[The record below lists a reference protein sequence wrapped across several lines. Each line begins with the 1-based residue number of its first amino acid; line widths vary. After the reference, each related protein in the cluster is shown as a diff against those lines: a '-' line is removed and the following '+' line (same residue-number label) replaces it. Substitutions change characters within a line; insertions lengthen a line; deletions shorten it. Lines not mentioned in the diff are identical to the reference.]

1 MIKLSFYV
9 QSNNWPRRIN
19 KVKKITN
26 KVIKEKTNLN
36 FDKNINYYL
45 NIILLN
51 DKKMKKLNLKYKRRN
66 KTTDVL
72 TFVSTLKNIN
82 YNKTKYCDIFFS
94 AETIKLDSK
103 KNKINFYDHFTHLLI
118 HSFLHIN
125 GYMHKRIKDFVKM
138 QKIEIKILNKIGL
151 QNPYLL

>member
-1 MIKLSFYV
+1 MIKLNYYV
-9 QSNNWPRRIN
+9 QSKNWSRRMS
-19 KVKKITN
+19 KVTKITN
-26 KVIKEKTNLN
+26 EVVKKKTDLN

-51 DKKMKKLNLKYKRRN
+51 DKKMKKLNLKYKRKN

-94 AETIKLDSK
+94 AETIKLYSK
-103 KNKINFYDHFTHLLI
+103 QNKISFYDHFTHLLV

-125 GYMHKRIKDFVKM
+125 GYMHKKANDFIKM
-138 QKIEIKILNKIGL
+138 QKAEIQMLNKIGL

>member
-1 MIKLSFYV
+1 MIKLNFYV

-19 KVKKITN
+19 KVKNISN

-51 DKKMKKLNLKYKRRN
+51 NKKMKKLNLKFKKIN
-66 KTTDVL
+66 KTTDIL
-72 TFVSTLKNIN
+72 TFVSTFENIN

-103 KNKINFYDHFTHLLI
+103 KNKINFYDHFTHLLV

-125 GYMHKRIKDFVKM
+125 GYKHKRVKDFLIM
-138 QKIEIKILNKIGL
+138 QKTEIEILNKMGL

>member
-1 MIKLSFYV
+1 MIKLNFYL
-9 QSNNWPRRIN
+9 QSKNWSRRMS
-19 KVKKITN
+19 KVTKITN
-26 KVIKEKTNLN
+26 EVVKKKTDLN

-51 DKKMKKLNLKYKRRN
+51 DKKMKKLNLKYKRKN

-94 AETIKLDSK
+94 AETIKLYSK
-103 KNKINFYDHFTHLLI
+103 QNKISFYDHFTHLLV

-125 GYMHKRIKDFVKM
+125 GYMHKRVKDFIRM
-138 QKIEIKILNKIGL
+138 QKAEIEILNKIGL
-151 QNPYLL
+151 LNPYLL

>member
-1 MIKLSFYV
+1 MIKLNFYI
-9 QSNNWPRRIN
+9 QSNNWSRRIN
-19 KVKKITN
+19 KVKKISN

-51 DKKMKKLNLKYKRRN
+51 NKKMKKLNLKFKKIN

-72 TFVSTLKNIN
+72 TFVSTSKNIN

-94 AETIKLDSK
+94 AEIIKLDSK
-103 KNKINFYDHFTHLLI
+103 KNKINFYDHFTHLLV

-125 GYMHKRIKDFVKM
+125 GHMHKKANDFIKM
-138 QKIEIKILNKIGL
+138 QNTEIAILNKMGL
-151 QNPYLL
+151 QNPYLF

>member
-1 MIKLSFYV
+1 MIKLNFYI
-9 QSNNWPRRIN
+9 QSKNWPRRIS
-19 KVKKITN
+19 KVKKIIN
-26 KVIKEKTNLN
+26 KLIKKKTDLN

-51 DKKMKKLNLKYKRRN
+51 DKKMQKLNLKYKRKN

-72 TFVSTLKNIN
+72 TFVSTLNNID

-125 GYMHKRIKDFVKM
+125 GYMHQRVRDFVKM
-138 QKIEIKILNKIGL
+138 QKTEMKILNKMGL

>member
-1 MIKLSFYV
+1 MIKLNFYV
-9 QSNNWPRRIN
+9 HSKNWSRRKS
-19 KVKKITN
+19 KVTKITN
-26 KVIKEKTNLN
+26 EVVKKKTDLN

-51 DKKMKKLNLKYKRRN
+51 DKKMKKLNLKYKRKN

-94 AETIKLDSK
+94 AETIKLYSK
-103 KNKINFYDHFTHLLI
+103 QNKISFYDHFTHLLV

-125 GYMHKRIKDFVKM
+125 GYMHKKAKDFIKM
-138 QKIEIKILNKIGL
+138 QKAEIEILNKIGL

>member
-1 MIKLSFYV
+1 MIKLNYYV
-9 QSNNWPRRIN
+9 QSKNWSRRMS
-19 KVKKITN
+19 KVTKITN
-26 KVIKEKTNLN
+26 EVVKKKTDLN

-51 DKKMKKLNLKYKRRN
+51 DKKMKKLNLKYKRKN

-94 AETIKLDSK
+94 AETIKLYSK
-103 KNKINFYDHFTHLLI
+103 QNKISFYDHFTHLLV

-125 GYMHKRIKDFVKM
+125 GYMHKKANDFIKM
-138 QKIEIKILNKIGL
+138 QKAEIEILNKIGL

>member
-1 MIKLSFYV
+1 MIKLNFYV
-9 QSNNWPRRIN
+9 QSKNWPRRMS
-19 KVKKITN
+19 KVTKITN
-26 KVIKEKTNLN
+26 KVIKKKTDLN

-51 DKKMKKLNLKYKRRN
+51 DKKMKKLNLKYKKIN

-72 TFVSTLKNIN
+72 TFVSTLKNTN

-94 AETIKLDSK
+94 AETIKLGSK
-103 KNKINFYDHFTHLLI
+103 KNKVDFYNHFTHLLV

-125 GYMHKRIKDFVKM
+125 GHIHKRVKDFIKM
-138 QKIEIKILNKIGL
+138 QKIEIDILNKMGL

>member
-1 MIKLSFYV
+1 MIKLNFYV
-9 QSNNWPRRIN
+9 LSNNWSRRMS
-19 KVKKITN
+19 KVTKITN
-26 KVIKEKTNLN
+26 EVAKKKTHLN
-36 FDKNINYYL
+36 FDKSINYYL

-51 DKKMKKLNLKYKRRN
+51 DKKMEKLNLKYKRQN

-82 YNKTKYCDIFFS
+82 YKKTKYCDIFFS
-94 AETIKLDSK
+94 AETIKLYSK
-103 KNKINFYDHFTHLLI
+103 QNKISFYDHFTHLLV

-125 GYMHKRIKDFVKM
+125 GYMHKKGKDFIKM
-138 QKIEIKILNKIGL
+138 QKTEIEILNKIGL

>member
-1 MIKLSFYV
+1 MIRLNFYV

-26 KVIKEKTNLN
+26 KVIKEKTNLK

-51 DKKMKKLNLKYKRRN
+51 KKKMKKINLKFKKSN
-66 KTTDVL
+66 NTTDVL
-72 TFVSTLKNIN
+72 TFVSTFKNIH

-94 AETIKLDSK
+94 AETINLDSK

-125 GYMHKRIKDFVKM
+125 GYMHKKVKDFIKM
-138 QKIEIKILNKIGL
+138 QKTEIEILSKIGL
-151 QNPYLL
+151 QNPYIF

>member
-1 MIKLSFYV
+1 MIKLNYYV
-9 QSNNWPRRIN
+9 QSKNWSRRMN
-19 KVKKITN
+19 KVTKITKEVVKKKIDF
-26 KVIKEKTNLN
+26 N

-51 DKKMKKLNLKYKRRN
+51 DKKMKKLNLKYKRKN

-72 TFVSTLKNIN
+72 TFVSALKNIN

-94 AETIKLDSK
+94 AETIKLYSK
-103 KNKINFYDHFTHLLI
+103 QNKISFYDHFTHLLV

-125 GYMHKRIKDFVKM
+125 GYMHKKANDFIKM
-138 QKIEIKILNKIGL
+138 QKAEIEILNKIGL

>member
-1 MIKLSFYV
+1 MIKLNFYV
-9 QSNNWPRRIN
+9 QSKNWSRRMS
-19 KVKKITN
+19 KVTKITN
-26 KVIKEKTNLN
+26 EVVKKKTDLN

-51 DKKMKKLNLKYKRRN
+51 DKKMKKLNLKYKRKN

-72 TFVSTLKNIN
+72 TFISTLKNNN

-94 AETIKLDSK
+94 AETIKLYSK
-103 KNKINFYDHFTHLLI
+103 QNKISFYDHFTHLLV

-125 GYMHKRIKDFVKM
+125 GYMHKKANDFIKM
-138 QKIEIKILNKIGL
+138 QKAEIEILNKIGL

>member
-1 MIKLSFYV
+1 MIKLNFYV

-51 DKKMKKLNLKYKRRN
+51 DKKMKKLNLKYKRKN

-72 TFVSTLKNIN
+72 TFVSTLKNIH
-82 YNKTKYCDIFFS
+82 YYKTKYCDIFFS
-94 AETIKLDSK
+94 AETIKSDSK
-103 KNKINFYDHFTHLLI
+103 KNKINFYDHFTHLLV
-118 HSFLHIN
+118 HSILHIN
-125 GYMHKRIKDFVKM
+125 GYMHKRVKDFIKM
-138 QKIEIKILNKIGL
+138 QKTEIEILTKMGL

>member
-1 MIKLSFYV
+1 MNLSNYFWYFK
-9 QSNNWPRRIN
+9 SALTSRFCDE
-19 KVKKITN
+19 
-26 KVIKEKTNLN
+26 VIKYALEKKETMAITGGYGRDRNL
-36 FDKNINYYL
+36 
-45 NIILLN
+45 
-51 DKKMKKLNLKYKRRN
+51 DKKPLDKDEVRNLKYKRKN

-94 AETIKLDSK
+94 AETIKLYSK
-103 KNKINFYDHFTHLLI
+103 QNKISFYDHFTHLLV

-125 GYMHKRIKDFVKM
+125 GYMHKKENDCIKM
-138 QKIEIKILNKIGL
+138 QKTEIEILNKIGL

>member
-1 MIKLSFYV
+1 MIKLNYYV
-9 QSNNWPRRIN
+9 QSKNWSRRMS
-19 KVKKITN
+19 KVTKITN
-26 KVIKEKTNLN
+26 EMVKKKTDLN

-51 DKKMKKLNLKYKRRN
+51 DKKMKKLNLKYKRKN

-72 TFVSTLKNIN
+72 TFISTLKNIN

-94 AETIKLDSK
+94 AETIKLYSK
-103 KNKINFYDHFTHLLI
+103 HNKISFYDHFTHLLV

-125 GYMHKRIKDFVKM
+125 GYMHKKANDFIKM
-138 QKIEIKILNKIGL
+138 QKAEIQMLNKIGL

>member
-1 MIKLSFYV
+1 MIKLNFYV
-9 QSNNWPRRIN
+9 QSKNWSRRMS
-19 KVKKITN
+19 KVTKITN
-26 KVIKEKTNLN
+26 EVVKKKTDLN

-51 DKKMKKLNLKYKRRN
+51 DKKMKKLNLKYKRKN

-94 AETIKLDSK
+94 AETIKLYSK
-103 KNKINFYDHFTHLLI
+103 QNKISFYDHLTHLLV

-125 GYMHKRIKDFVKM
+125 GYMHKKANDFIKM
-138 QKIEIKILNKIGL
+138 QKAEIEILNKIGL

>member
-1 MIKLSFYV
+1 MIKLNFYV
-9 QSNNWPRRIN
+9 QSKNWSRRKS
-19 KVKKITN
+19 KVTKITN
-26 KVIKEKTNLN
+26 EVVKKKTDLN

-51 DKKMKKLNLKYKRRN
+51 DKKMKKLNLKYKRKN

-94 AETIKLDSK
+94 AETIKLYSK
-103 KNKINFYDHFTHLLI
+103 QNKISFYDHFTHLLV

-125 GYMHKRIKDFVKM
+125 GYMHKKANDFIKM
-138 QKIEIKILNKIGL
+138 QKAEIEILNKIGL

>member
-1 MIKLSFYV
+1 MIKLNYYI
-9 QSNNWPRRIN
+9 QSKNWPRRIS
-19 KVKKITN
+19 KVTKITN
-26 KVIKEKTNLN
+26 KVIKKKTDLN

-51 DKKMKKLNLKYKRRN
+51 DKKMKKLNLKYKRKN

-103 KNKINFYDHFTHLLI
+103 KNKISFYDHFTHLLV

-125 GYMHKRIKDFVKM
+125 GYMHKKINDFIKMRKL
-138 QKIEIKILNKIGL
+138 EIQILNNMGL
-151 QNPYLL
+151 KNPYIF

>member
-1 MIKLSFYV
+1 MIKLNFYV
-9 QSNNWPRRIN
+9 QSKNWSRRMS
-19 KVKKITN
+19 KVTKITN
-26 KVIKEKTNLN
+26 EVVKKKTDLN

-51 DKKMKKLNLKYKRRN
+51 DKKMKKLNLKYKRKN

-94 AETIKLDSK
+94 AETIKLYSK
-103 KNKINFYDHFTHLLI
+103 QNKISFYDHFTHLLV

-125 GYMHKRIKDFVKM
+125 GYMHKKANDFIKM
-138 QKIEIKILNKIGL
+138 QKAEIEILNKIGL

>member
-1 MIKLSFYV
+1 MIKLNFYV
-9 QSNNWPRRIN
+9 QSKNWPRRMN
-19 KVKKITN
+19 KVTKITN
-26 KVIKEKTNLN
+26 KVIKKKADLN

-82 YNKTKYCDIFFS
+82 YNQTKYCDIFFS

-103 KNKINFYDHFTHLLI
+103 KNKISFYDHFTHLLV
-118 HSFLHIN
+118 HSFFA
-125 GYMHKRIKDFVKM
+125 Y
-138 QKIEIKILNKIGL
+138 
-151 QNPYLL
+151 

>member
-1 MIKLSFYV
+1 MIKLNFYV
-9 QSNNWPRRIN
+9 QSKNWSRRMS
-19 KVKKITN
+19 KVTKITN
-26 KVIKEKTNLN
+26 EVVKKKTDLN

-51 DKKMKKLNLKYKRRN
+51 DKKMKKFNLKYKRKN

-94 AETIKLDSK
+94 AETIKLYSK
-103 KNKINFYDHFTHLLI
+103 QNKISFYDHFTHLLV

-125 GYMHKRIKDFVKM
+125 GYMHKKANDFIKMK
-138 QKIEIKILNKIGL
+138 KAEIEILNKIGL

>member
-1 MIKLSFYV
+1 MIKLNFYV
-9 QSNNWPRRIN
+9 QSTNWSRRMSKITR
-19 KVKKITN
+19 ITN
-26 KVIKEKTNLN
+26 KVIKKKTDLN
-36 FDKNINYYL
+36 FDKNLNYYL

-51 DKKMKKLNLKYKRRN
+51 DKKMKKLNLKYKRKN

-72 TFVSTLKNIN
+72 AFVSTLKNIN

-103 KNKINFYDHFTHLLI
+103 KNKISFYDHFTHLLV

-125 GYMHKRIKDFVKM
+125 GYMHKRAKDFIKM
-138 QKIEIKILNKIGL
+138 QKTEIEILNKIGL
-151 QNPYLL
+151 QNPY

>member
-1 MIKLSFYV
+1 MIKLNFYV
-9 QSNNWPRRIN
+9 QSKNWSRRMS
-19 KVKKITN
+19 KVTKITN
-26 KVIKEKTNLN
+26 EVVKKKTDLN

-51 DKKMKKLNLKYKRRN
+51 DKKMKKLNLKYKRKN

-72 TFVSTLKNIN
+72 TFVSAFKNIN

-103 KNKINFYDHFTHLLI
+103 KNKINFYDHFTHLLV

-125 GYMHKRIKDFVKM
+125 GHMHKRVKDFIKM
-138 QKIEIKILNKIGL
+138 QKIEIEILTKIGL

>member
-1 MIKLSFYV
+1 MIKLNFYV

-19 KVKKITN
+19 KVKNISN

-51 DKKMKKLNLKYKRRN
+51 DKKMKKLNLKYKRKN

-94 AETIKLDSK
+94 AETIKLYSK
-103 KNKINFYDHFTHLLI
+103 QNKISFYDHFTHLLV

-125 GYMHKRIKDFVKM
+125 GYMHKKANDFIKMK
-138 QKIEIKILNKIGL
+138 KAEIEILNKIGL

>member
-1 MIKLSFYV
+1 MIKLNFYI
-9 QSNNWPRRIN
+9 QSKNWTRRIS
-19 KVKKITN
+19 KITKITN
-26 KVIKEKTNLN
+26 KVVKKKTDLN

-51 DKKMKKLNLKYKRRN
+51 DKKMKKLNFKYKRKN

-72 TFVSTLKNIN
+72 TFISTFKNIN

-103 KNKINFYDHFTHLLI
+103 DNKISFYDHFTHLLV

-125 GYMHKRIKDFVKM
+125 GYMHKRAKDFLKM
-138 QKIEIKILNKIGL
+138 QKVEIEILKKIGL
-151 QNPYLL
+151 QNPYIL

>member
-1 MIKLSFYV
+1 MIKLNFYV
-9 QSNNWPRRIN
+9 QSKNWPRRIS
-19 KVKKITN
+19 KVTKITN
-26 KVIKEKTNLN
+26 KVIKKKTDLN

-51 DKKMKKLNLKYKRRN
+51 DKKMKKLNLKYKRKN

-72 TFVSTLKNIN
+72 TFVSTFENTD

-94 AETIKLDSK
+94 AETIKIDSK
-103 KNKINFYDHFTHLLI
+103 KNKINFYDHFTHLLV
-118 HSFLHIN
+118 HSILHIN
-125 GYMHKRIKDFVKM
+125 GYMHKRAIDYIKM
-138 QKIEIKILNKIGL
+138 QKVEIEVLDKIGL

>member
-1 MIKLSFYV
+1 MIKLNFYV
-9 QSNNWPRRIN
+9 LSNNWSRRMS
-19 KVKKITN
+19 KVTKITN
-26 KVIKEKTNLN
+26 EVAKKKTHLN

-51 DKKMKKLNLKYKRRN
+51 NKKIKKLNLKFKKIN

-72 TFVSTLKNIN
+72 TFVSAFKKIN
-82 YNKTKYCDIFFS
+82 LNKTKYCDIFFS
-94 AETIKLDSK
+94 AETIKLDSLN
-103 KNKINFYDHFTHLLI
+103 NKINFYDHFTHLLV

-125 GYMHKRIKDFVKM
+125 GYMHKRVKDFMKM
-138 QKIEIKILNKIGL
+138 QKTEIEILNKIGL